1 MALLTKRVHIGVAI
15 DGVVNRFEWYPTL
28 AEVVRGSRNTSDRE
42 LIEVEVGRQQ
52 FILRRHEYL
61 VPGHRI
67 RHAGVEFEIDGVA
80 DHGLFSVHVMVTC
93 KLVQK
98 TREVVGVDVLIDGED
113 VDIAGTDW
121 FIVEE
126 E

>member
-1 MALLTKRVHIGVAI
+1 MADVKRAQVGVAI
-15 DGVVNRFEWYPTL
+15 TGVVNRFEWYSTL
-28 AEVVRGSRNTSDRE
+28 VTVVRGSRNTSDRE

-52 FILRRHEYL
+52 FIMRRHEFI

-80 DHGLFSVHVMVTC
+80 DHGPFSTQVMVTC

-98 TREVVGVDVLIDGED
+98 TRNVVGVDILIGG
-113 VDIAGTDW
+113 VDIDVGGVDW
-121 FIVEE
+121 FIAEE